1 MKTHRNSV
9 ISPAAVIATGLS
21 VFLVSSATAENRT
34 LTLSD
39 SERVAIFD
47 EAGSHTFK
55 VPANISGTA
64 RVLVVGGGGGG
75 GGVSGGGGGGGQV
88 VEVPAVELAPEA
100 ELTVVVAAGGAK
112 ATNGSGGKGG
122 VSSFLTYEAEGGG
135 GGGGGWS
142 PVDGQAGANGGGAGG
157 NGNVAHRGGTATVD
171 GGFPGG
177 DSLADYWGQGG
188 GGGAAEAG
196 HSRAE
201 GVENPGCGG
210 AGIVSDIT
218 GDEVMY
224 GYGGGSTQGKLSG
237 AMNEWGKGDTGS
249 VPATQGQDGTGG
261 GGGGGRWGNAGIAS
275 AAGGTGTVVV
285 RYSLDLTQVAADF
298 TVDHA
303 VGFAPFV
310 TTFTAT
316 VDAPEGSTPEL
327 TWNFGDGSEEVVTT
341 EDTVAHTYSELG
353 SYSVSLTVEA
363 AGKTFV
369 KRYENLV
376 TVVQK
381 TFYVDDDSADPQ
393 APYATEGT
401 AARSLADALALATVP
416 GQTICVAPGTYVT
429 TSGVNSFAA
438 DPSAYE
444 ITSGITILGTGKTPE
459 EVVFTRSGSSTHRLF
474 YLNHADACIR
484 NVTIR
489 GGSNGGSQTQLG
501 GNVYIGANGG
511 TLEDCLIQKGYTGV
525 WSAGG
530 GNVGMEA
537 GRLVRCVL
545 SGGATNPDSIVNGR
559 KGGSCVYMTGGLI
572 ENSLIY
578 GNTNGYVAVMM
589 ADTSTLLSCTI
600 AGNSGTAGA
609 GVYVAKDTCKVEN
622 CAIGDNTVSSDG
634 TGHGQVWLG
643 ANESFSNCFVSCVAD
658 APIGSLSTTVT
669 SVGFVGGGDYH
680 LGAASAC
687 RDAAWSYDSTAAL
700 SRTDLDGNPRCSGE
714 AVDVGCY
721 EFDAETLSVDFT
733 ANKTT
738 AFIGEEVVFT
748 AVVSGGAGSPVL
760 KWDLDGDGNVD
771 SSTAELS
778 VSTSYVTPGVYTV
791 SLTVGKL
798 KVEKVGLVTVGP
810 GDLYV
815 DDDSSEEGV
824 FSTIQDAYAVAIDG
838 ATIHVAPGDY
848 HVDGTNNAL
857 SLTKAVKLI
866 GEGASPEAVVLRQT
880 KEWKRYFD
888 FKTLTVANAN
898 ALVANMVIADGSA
911 DNQGGAGCLLINGNG
926 GTVSNCV
933 IRGAVVDNTQGIV
946 ASGVLIQNG
955 LLTHSVISNCAVR
968 SLLYSN
974 GLRAQGVFA
983 EGNARVENCLI
994 RDMKSGNGAA
1004 VVVSGSASMK
1014 NCTVVDCIAGSWI
1027 QNRGTWTETNICYAV
1042 HCSVGSVVNTA
1053 AYNTKRVAVSGRIET
1068 VEVEFE
1074 ATDYAAFGPTASC
1087 YTTCACDGA
1096 AINEG
1101 SFLLSTDDFKDY
1113 AKGDYHPKARGVLCN
1128 SGTSVAG
1135 WDTLV
1140 DLAGRKRVLG
1150 KCIDIGCYEG
1160 VPFGLV
1166 LRFR

>member
-1 MKTHRNSV
+1 MKKSQV
-9 ISPAAVIATGLS
+9 
-21 VFLVSSATAENRT
+21 VFAGTLFALWSFNALAENRVVS
-34 LTLSD
+34 LSD

-75 GGVSGGGGGGGQV
+75 GGIKGGGGGGGQV
-88 VEVPAVELAPEA
+88 IEA
-100 ELTVVVAAGGAK
+100 LDVGLTPSAEIAVVVGAGGSAGQG
-112 ATNGSGGKGG
+112 TGSKGG
-122 VSSFLTYEAEGGG
+122 TSTFISYSALGGG
-135 GGGGGWS
+135 GGGGGWNGS
-142 PVDGQAGANGGGAGG
+142 NGSSGANGGGGSSGSKTAGSADVEG
-157 NGNVAHRGGTATVD
+157 GHTGGDGTANC
-171 GGFPGG
+171 G
-177 DSLADYWGQGG
+177 GG
-188 GGGAAEAG
+188 GGGAG
-196 HSRAE
+196 
-201 GVENPGCGG
+201 GVGEVGETRGDTYGGNGG
-210 AGIVSDIT
+210 AAVTNEIT
-218 GDEVMY
+218 GVAIGY
-224 GYGGGSTQGKLSG
+224 GAGGGGSCYIWNTSTRFGRGGNLDG
-237 AMNEWGKGDTGS
+237 YGDAYISST
-249 VPATQGQDGTGG
+249 VLATPGQDGTGG
-261 GGGGGRWGNAGIAS
+261 GGGAGYANGAS
-275 AAGGTGTVVV
+275 SGAAGGTGTVII
-285 RYSLDLTQVAADF
+285 RYSLDLSQVAADF
-298 TVDHA
+298 TVETA
-303 VGFAPFV
+303 AGFAPFSAS
-310 TTFTAT
+310 FTAS
-316 VDAPEGSTPEL
+316 VDAPPGTTPVL
-327 TWNFGDGSEEVVTT
+327 TWNFGDGTETVDTT
-341 EDTVAHTYSELG
+341 DLTVSHAYQNLG
-353 SYSVSLTVEA
+353 VYSVTLTVTA
-363 AGKTFV
+363 GGKTFE
-369 KRYENLV
+369 KSYENLV
-376 TVVQK
+376 TVAPE
-381 TFYVDDDSADPQ
+381 TLYVNVDSTNPV
-393 APYATEGT
+393 APYATAET
-401 AARSLADALALATVP
+401 AAQSLSAALALLTTS
-416 GQTICVAPGTYVT
+416 GQTIRVAPGTYVT
-429 TSGVNSFAA
+429 TEGADNFGA

-444 ITSGITILGTGKTPE
+444 ITTDVTIVGMGDTPD
-459 EVVFTRSGSSTHRLF
+459 EVVFTRSGTSAHRIF
-474 YLNHADACIR
+474 YLNDENAKIK
-484 NVTIR
+484 NVTIK
-489 GGSNGGSQTQLG
+489 GGANVGSKTAIG
-501 GNVYIGANGG
+501 GNVYIGARGG
-511 TLEDCLIQKGYTGV
+511 TLEDCVIKDGNTGY
-525 WSAGG
+525 WAAGG
-530 GNVGMEA
+530 GNVGMLK
-537 GRLVRCVL
+537 GRLSRCRL
-545 SGGATNPDSIVNGR
+545 SGGRTNPDSAVNGR
-559 KGGSCVYMTGGLI
+559 MAGSCVYMKGGLI

-589 ADTSTLLSCTI
+589 ADTSTLVSCTI

-687 RDAAWSYDSTAAL
+687 RDAARSYDSSDAL

-748 AVVSGGAGSPVL
+748 AVVSGGDGSPVL
-760 KWDLDGDGNVD
+760 KWDLDGDGSVD

-778 VSTSYVTPGVYTV
+778 VSTSYVTSGVYTV

-838 ATIHVAPGDY
+838 STIHVAPGDY

-857 SLTKAVKLI
+857 RLTKAVKLI

-880 KEWKRYFD
+880 EKWKRYYD

-946 ASGVLIQNG
+946 ASGVLIQSG

-968 SLLYSN
+968 SLLSSN

-1113 AKGDYHPKARGVLCN
+1113 ANGDYHPKARGVLCN

-1140 DLAGRKRVLG
+1140 DLSGRKRVLG